1 MAKIAE
7 IRLHGL
13 GGQGIVTTAEIIA
26 LASWQNSYWAMSF
39 PYFGP
44 ERTGQPLTSFVRL
57 NTEKISTREQ
67 IKQPD
72 WLIIREEK
80 LLNNPDTF
88 LGAKKAIIIVN
99 SKQTAATLK
108 IKHQQTI
115 YTINASVLAK
125 TLGNEILANLILL
138 GFFGKIS
145 NFYSLDNLNKAI
157 EQKFQTKSKQVILL
171 NKEAA
176 KLGYTYETK

>member
-13 GGQGIVTTAEIIA
+13 GGQGIVTAAEIIA
-26 LASWQNSYWAMSF
+26 LASWQEKYWSMSL

-88 LGAKKAIIIVN
+88 LGAKKAIAIVN
-99 SKQTAATLK
+99 SKQTAADLK
-108 IKHQQTI
+108 LKYKQTI
-115 YTINASVLAK
+115 HTIDASALAK
-125 TLGNEILANLILL
+125 TLGTEILANLVLL

-145 NFYSLDNLNKAI
+145 NFYSLDSLNKAI
-157 EQKFQTKSKQVILL
+157 EQKFQTKSKQTIIL
-171 NKEAA
+171 NKAAA